1 MIKKLL
7 TLLLAVLMLLSL
19 TSCGFMG
26 GGDETAADSDE
37 ESKEYDK
44 GYDEEFEIFVNGS
57 GEWTPF
63 PGKSGVEFE
72 VSNEYAVSCQTTP
85 STISFTGKQVGK
97 SVITATL
104 DGEVKKALV
113 EVKQMVAKDED
124 DDDGEDVVIDYAYT
138 PPMDN
143 YYLRYEDK
151 SSGDVE
157 ACGRIGEVYA
167 ESYSCSAFSYNHYY
181 SDETKMMYEYDPSA
195 QSWKTYMDGP
205 HDAMRVYDEF
215 LEEKAENAA
224 GHDSGLII
232 DSFESVFM
240 RYFRQYGFDESRLTE
255 YYVGTETVLGVECWV
270 FDAKGLNAISTK
282 YWVDKSNGCTL
293 KMVNG
298 DEEMVLTH
306 YDLNY
311 TEWSSDLMP

>member
-1 MIKKLL
+1 
-7 TLLLAVLMLLSL
+7 
-19 TSCGFMG
+19 
-26 GGDETAADSDE
+26 
-37 ESKEYDK
+37 
-44 GYDEEFEIFVNGS
+44 
-57 GEWTPF
+57 
-63 PGKSGVEFE
+63 
-72 VSNEYAVSCQTTP
+72 
-85 STISFTGKQVGK
+85 
-97 SVITATL
+97 
-104 DGEVKKALV
+104 
-113 EVKQMVAKDED
+113 
-124 DDDGEDVVIDYAYT
+124 
-138 PPMDN
+138 
-143 YYLRYEDK
+143 
-151 SSGDVE
+151 
-157 ACGRIGEVYA
+157 
-167 ESYSCSAFSYNHYY
+167 
-181 SDETKMMYEYDPSA
+181 MMYEYDPSA

-240 RYFRQYGFDESRLTE
+240 RYFRQYDFDESRLAE

-270 FDAKGLNAISTK
+270 FDAKGLNAMTTK

>member
-1 MIKKLL
+1 MRKWIA
-7 TLLLAVLMLLSL
+7 LLLSALMLFSL
-19 TSCGFMG
+19 TACDGGSG
-26 GGDETAADSDE
+26 GGGTSTEPPD
-37 ESKEYDK
+37 
-44 GYDEEFEIFVNGS
+44 GYDAEFTIYVNGS
-57 GEWTPF
+57 EEWTPF
-63 PGKSGVEFE
+63 PGKSDVTF
-72 VSNEYAVSCQTTP
+72 AVSDDKVISCDE
-85 STISFTGKQVGK
+85 SGSKISFTGKQVGK

-104 DGEVKKALV
+104 DGTESKALV
-113 EVKQMVAKDED
+113 KVREME
-124 DDDGEDVVIDYAYT
+124 GELNINYAYN

-167 ESYSCSAFSYNHYY
+167 ESYSCSAFFYNHYY
-181 SDETKMMYEYDPSA
+181 SDETKMMYEYDSSA

-240 RYFRQYGFDESRLTE
+240 RYFRQYGFDESRLAE

-270 FDAKGLNAISTK
+270 FDAKGLNAMTTK

-298 DEEMVLTH
+298 DEEMVLTY